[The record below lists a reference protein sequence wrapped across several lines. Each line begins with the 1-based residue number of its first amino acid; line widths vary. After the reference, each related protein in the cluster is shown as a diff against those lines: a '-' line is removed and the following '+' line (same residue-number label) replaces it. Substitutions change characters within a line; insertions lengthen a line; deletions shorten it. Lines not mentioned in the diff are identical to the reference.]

1 MDTKEYMKH
10 YRNYYNSIKKPV
22 TFYLINDDY
31 FKLEEFAVSRGV
43 SVNKFAKES
52 ITNFIHSNSSP
63 KFSLAQEGT
72 IKEYMRVSRGIANNI
87 NQLALRANIG
97 EHIDINVLL
106 KSLYDYENRFKDLVK
121 KLDL

>member
-52 ITNFIHSNSSP
+52 ITNFIHSNNSP
-63 KFSLAQEGT
+63 NLSKAQVDT